1 MRLFVI
7 VMLVAANAVASG
19 LPWYSHYDR
28 GLALIDEGKA
38 AEAVIEFEEAIAKR
52 SKPGTAVRVYSNR
65 YIVYVPHLYLAI
77 AAQMSGDMD
86 KAKSSLENAKQLGVA
101 GETEVGKTLIPAYE
115 VLLARAGPTSVAK
128 TDDTENRGNY
138 RAFED
143 KEEVLSEDEY
153 DELRQQ
159 VEERCGLIGTSERS
173 KMAWYFHYEM
183 GLALAGRDDPQR
195 ALESLI
201 SAVDRRPASQRDARM
216 YGMWFTDYLPYFQI
230 ARAHTALSNWECA
243 LDALEVSRKMGEID
257 EDDEEYAEFRKMLEE
272 SRDLGQ

>member
-1 MRLFVI
+1 
-7 VMLVAANAVASG
+7 
-19 LPWYSHYDR
+19 
-28 GLALIDEGKA
+28 LIDEGKA

-65 YIVYVPHLYLAI
+65 YIVYIPHLYLAI
-77 AAQMSGDMD
+77 SAQMSGDMD
-86 KAKSSLENAKQLGVA
+86 KAKSSLENAKELGVA

-115 VLLARAGPTSVAK
+115 VLLARTNSNSAASV
-128 TDDTENRGNY
+128 DDTENRGNF

-143 KEEVLSEDEY
+143 KEEVLSEVEY
-153 DELRQQ
+153 DELRLQ
-159 VEERCGLIGTSERS
+159 VEERCGLSGTTEKS

-183 GLALAGRDDPQR
+183 GLALSDRDDPQR

-216 YGMWFTDYLPYFQI
+216 YGMWFTDYLPYYQI
-230 ARAHTALSNWECA
+230 ARAHMALSNWECA

-257 EDDEEYAEFRKMLEE
+257 EDDKEYTEFWKMLEE
-272 SRDLGQ
+272 SRNLAR